1 MSPSGANAEVIRR
14 YINNL
19 IKHHNCKLNFFTAPL
34 EAKCRPLQ
42 GISLFV
48 SAVSS
53 QWGGSKGL
61 SNGDPSSVFH
71 GVSNKRGARQ
81 AQTNQ
86 GGIKPIL

>member
-53 QWGGSKGL
+53 QWGA
-61 SNGDPSSVFH
+61 PSSVFH